1 MNIQDLYIG
10 QNYTL
15 EKTFQENDVIEF
27 SKLSMDDNPI
37 HIDEEYASTTIFRRR
52 IVHGFLVSSL
62 FSAIIGTK
70 MPGNGSIY
78 LNQTMNFRK
87 PVFLEQKV
95 IAKVS
100 ILSINVEKQ
109 VIELETNCYDING
122 NILINGSALIKLI

>member
-109 VIELETNCYDING
+109 HIN
-122 NILINGSALIKLI
+122 

>member
-10 QNYTL
+10 QSYTL

-27 SKLSMDDNPI
+27 SNLSMDDNPI
-37 HIDEEYASTTIFRRR
+37 HIDEEYASTTIFRKR

-100 ILSINVEKQ
+100 ILSINIEKQ
-109 VIELETNCYDING
+109 VIELETNCYDIDG
-122 NILINGSALIKLI
+122 NILISGSALVKLI